1 MSEVPGFLSLSEQV
15 NKDKMHVTIT
25 NLYPQYRK
33 QQKKEVKLK
42 IAGQLYTIFHK
53 YA

>member
-1 MSEVPGFLSLSEQV
+1 MSEALGYLSCSEEI

-33 QQKKEVKLK
+33 QQKKEIKYK
-42 IAGQLYTIFHK
+42 IAGQLYKIFKK

>member
-1 MSEVPGFLSLSEQV
+1 MSEVPGYLSCSDEI

-33 QQKKEVKLK
+33 QLKKEVKYK
-42 IAGQLYTIFHK
+42 ITGQLYKIFHK